1 MDSIKKELEQVIL
14 KRKENLENLQKE
26 GLAILK
32 LKEKLEKANID
43 FTFIDRKKER
53 MEHADH
59 ESIERIKRETPFEYQ
74 ILIMEGGKK
83 ISLVQSPFTYGIT
96 QNLIEAYNFEVE
108 PITIKYL
115 TAFDLIASKTLNSFL
130 IKRNEMIDNYF
141 EELTQER
148 YRTIKIV
155 ENTDGTLTI
164 YLRAKIQTKNK
175 NTCKKYKSMLIY
187 NRSHI
192 CYECKCELSKL

>member
-1 MDSIKKELEQVIL
+1 MDSIKKALEQVEL

-32 LKEKLEKANID
+32 LHEKLEKANID

-59 ESIERIKRETPFEYQ
+59 ESIERIKRETPFELQ
-74 ILIMEGGKK
+74 ILIMEDGKE
-83 ISLVQSPFTYGIT
+83 ISLVQSQFTYGIT

-108 PITIKYL
+108 PITITYV
-115 TAFDLIASKTLNSFL
+115 TAFELIASKTLNSFL
-130 IKRNEMIDNYF
+130 IKQNEMIDNYID
-141 EELTQER
+141 ELTQER

-155 ENTDGTLTI
+155 ENAD
-164 YLRAKIQTKNK
+164 
-175 NTCKKYKSMLIY
+175 KK
-187 NRSHI
+187 
-192 CYECKCELSKL
+192 

>member
-1 MDSIKKELEQVIL
+1 MIEKALEQAEL

-74 ILIMEGGKK
+74 ILIMEGGEK
-83 ISLVQSPFTYGIT
+83 ISLVQSSFTYGIT

-108 PITIKYL
+108 PITIHYL
-115 TAFDLIASKTLNSFL
+115 TAFDLIANKMLNWFL
-130 IKRNEMIDNYF
+130 IKQNEIID
-141 EELTQER
+141 
-148 YRTIKIV
+148 
-155 ENTDGTLTI
+155 D
-164 YLRAKIQTKNK
+164 
-175 NTCKKYKSMLIY
+175 
-187 NRSHI
+187 
-192 CYECKCELSKL
+192 

>member
-1 MDSIKKELEQVIL
+1 MDSIKEELEQVIL

-53 MEHADH
+53 IEHADH
-59 ESIERIKRETPFEYQ
+59 ESIERIKRETPFELQ
-74 ILIMEGGKK
+74 ILIMEDGKE
-83 ISLVQSPFTYGIT
+83 ISLVQSQFTYDIT
-96 QNLIEAYNFEVE
+96 NNLIEVYNFEVE
-108 PITIKYL
+108 PITITYL
-115 TAFDLIASKTLNSFL
+115 TAFDLIANKMLNWFI
-130 IKRNEMIDNYF
+130 IKQNEIIDNCL

-155 ENTDGTLTI
+155 ENTD
-164 YLRAKIQTKNK
+164 
-175 NTCKKYKSMLIY
+175 KK
-187 NRSHI
+187 
-192 CYECKCELSKL
+192 

>member
-43 FTFIDRKKER
+43 FTFIDHKKER

-59 ESIERIKRETPFEYQ
+59 ESIERIKRETPFDYQ

-83 ISLVQSPFTYGIT
+83 ISLVQSQFTYGIT

-155 ENTDGTLTI
+155 ENTD
-164 YLRAKIQTKNK
+164 
-175 NTCKKYKSMLIY
+175 KK
-187 NRSHI
+187 
-192 CYECKCELSKL
+192 